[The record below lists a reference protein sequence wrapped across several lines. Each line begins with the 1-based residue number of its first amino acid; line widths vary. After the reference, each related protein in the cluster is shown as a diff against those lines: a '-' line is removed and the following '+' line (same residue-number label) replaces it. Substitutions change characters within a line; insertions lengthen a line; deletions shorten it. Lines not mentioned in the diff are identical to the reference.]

1 VQLEK
6 VFPLKFVYAG
16 TPEFAARCLEI
27 LLGSRHQVVA
37 VLTQPDRPAGRGLA
51 LAASPVKVVALAHG
65 IPVEQPTSLKDP
77 KVQAWLGQ
85 CKPDVL
91 IVAAYGL
98 LLPQAILDISPYGAI
113 NVHPS
118 LLPRWRGAAPIQ
130 RALLAGDVQTGISIM
145 QMDAGLDTGPVLLQE
160 AAPIF
165 EEDTAGTLH
174 DRLAELG
181 GALLVK
187 TLDVLEAGRLV
198 ATLQSARDATY
209 APKIEKREAR
219 LDWQES
225 AVAVSRRIRTFNPVP
240 GAGACLRDVE
250 LKIWRG
256 TAVAANGTP
265 GEVLNAGPD
274 GLLVACGKGAVLLT
288 ELQRQGGKRLA
299 AADFLRGFPLAAGDR
314 FLA

>member
-1 VQLEK
+1 MQLEK
-6 VFPLKFVYAG
+6 VVPLRLVYAG
-16 TPEFAARCLEI
+16 TPDFAGRCLEI

-51 LAASPVKVVALAHG
+51 LAASPVKVVASARG
-65 IPVEQPTSLKDP
+65 IPLEQPISLKDP
-77 KVQAWLGQ
+77 QARAWLGQ
-85 CKPDVL
+85 NKPDVL
-91 IVAAYGL
+91 IVVAYGL
-98 LLPQAILDISPYGAI
+98 LLPQAVLDIAPRGAI

-130 RALLAGDVQTGISIM
+130 RALFAGDVETGISIM

-160 AAPIF
+160 ATPIL

-187 TLDVLEAGRLV
+187 TLDTLEAGSLV
-198 ATLQSARDATY
+198 ARPQSAREATY

-219 LDWQES
+219 LDWQEP
-225 AVAVSRRIRTFNPVP
+225 ATVVTRRIRTFNPVP
-240 GAGACLRDVE
+240 GAGARLRDIE

-256 TAVAANGTP
+256 TAVAGDGAP
-265 GEVLNAGPD
+265 GEVLHAGPD
-274 GLLVACGKGAVLLT
+274 GLLVACGQGAVLLA

-299 AADFLRGFPLAAGDR
+299 AADFLRGFPVTAGDR

>member
-1 VQLEK
+1 
-6 VFPLKFVYAG
+6 
-16 TPEFAARCLEI
+16 
-27 LLGSRHQVVA
+27 VVA
-37 VLTQPDRPAGRGLA
+37 VLTQPDRPAGRGMT

-65 IPVEQPTSLKDP
+65 IPLGQPVSLKDP
-77 KVQAWLGQ
+77 QALAWLGQ
-85 CKPDVL
+85 YKPDVL

-98 LLPQAILDISPYGAI
+98 LLPQAALDIAPRGAI

-118 LLPRWRGAAPIQ
+118 MLPRWRGAAPIQ

-145 QMDAGLDTGPVLLQE
+145 QMDAGLDTGPVLLRE
-160 AAPIF
+160 VTPIL

-187 TLDVLEAGRLV
+187 TLNALEAGRLV
-198 ATLQSARDATY
+198 ATPQAARDATY

-219 LDWQES
+219 LDWGEPAA
-225 AVAVSRRIRTFNPVP
+225 AVNRRIRTFNPVP
-240 GAGACLRDVE
+240 GAGARLRDVE

-256 TAVAANGTP
+256 TPVAANGTP
-265 GEVLNAGPD
+265 GEVLHAGPE
-274 GLLVACGKGAVLLT
+274 GLLVACGNGAVLLT
-288 ELQRQGGKRLA
+288 ELQRHGGTRLA
-299 AADFLRGFPLAAGDR
+299 AADFLRGFPVAAGDR